1 MDELNVY
8 ARNICI
14 YVIYILLK
22 FYVQKI
28 IKYIDHLLNYIYL
41 LYLILFVIIF
51 VTNHYTY
58 VQQIYFLYT
67 SVKLISNISKY

>member
-22 FYVQKI
+22 FYVQKV

-51 VTNHYTY
+51 VYCNESLCLCSANMFF
-58 VQQIYFLYT
+58 IY
-67 SVKLISNISKY
+67 ISKTF

>member
-22 FYVQKI
+22 FYVQKV

-51 VTNHYTY
+51 VYCNESLCLCSANVFYIH
-58 VQQIYFLYT
+58 Q
-67 SVKLISNISKY
+67 

>member
-22 FYVQKI
+22 FYVQKV

-51 VTNHYTY
+51 VYCNESLRLCSANMFF
-58 VQQIYFLYT
+58 IY
-67 SVKLISNISKY
+67 ISKTF